1 MHLPLPMRT
10 LTRLEMTNKMK
21 KLLSVCAVFVL
32 GTTLALA
39 QSSDQPATATDNN
52 RTTATDVSRNPDVA
66 PRRAENRDWGWIG
79 LLGLL
84 GLAGLKRR
92 SSYDSSRIDSDR
104 NRDYKSGDLRKVG

>member
-1 MHLPLPMRT
+1 
-10 LTRLEMTNKMK
+10 MK
-21 KLLSVCAVFVL
+21 KLFSVCAVFLL
-32 GTTLALA
+32 GTTMALA
-39 QSSDQPATATDNN
+39 QSDQPATSTDNN

-92 SSYDSSRIDSDR
+92 RSYDSSRIDSDR
-104 NRDYKSGDLRKVG
+104 NRDYKSGDLRKTG